1 MSINQKRYLLLNN
14 TIMMQKFFNI
24 KTLVSTSIFAVITA
38 AMVSCGGGGGS
49 TSGAD
54 STASGSSDDNTL
66 IGAGSSFD
74 NPLFSKQFS
83 EYNKANGLKVNY
95 QSVGSGA
102 GISQLTAK
110 TVDFGA
116 SDAPMNGKQDSA
128 ISAPAIHIPITAGA
142 VVLSYNLPEVKDT
155 LKLTPEVLAD
165 IFLGKITKWNDAKI
179 AAENKGVRLPATSIV
194 IAHRS
199 DGSGTSNI
207 FTTYLSKVSEE
218 WSTKVGK
225 GSSVNWPAGLGG
237 KGNEGVAG
245 LIKNTPG
252 TIGYIE
258 LAYAVQNQMP
268 YAKLKNKAGN
278 FITPSIASVTAA
290 ANIQIPAD
298 SKVSL
303 TNTDAADGYP
313 ISGFSWVIIYKEQK
327 YNSRSAERA
336 TKLLKLISWM
346 IHDGQQ
352 FSSALTYAPLSPAAV
367 SAGDAILKSATYD
380 GKPILQ

>member
-1 MSINQKRYLLLNN
+1 MKVNSFKMR
-14 TIMMQKFFNI
+14 TWVAGAFFA
-24 KTLVSTSIFAVITA
+24 LVSVSL
-38 AMVSCGGGGGS
+38 VSCGGDGGS
-49 TSGAD
+49 ASGKD
-54 STASGSSDDNTL
+54 SASSAGSSDNMIT
-66 IGAGSSFD
+66 GAGSSFD

-83 EYNKANGLKVNY
+83 EYDKANNQKINY

-110 TVDFGA
+110 TVEFGA

-128 ISAPAIHIPITAGA
+128 LTGPVVHIPITAGA

-155 LKLTPEVLAD
+155 LMLTPAVLAD
-165 IFLGKITKWNDAKI
+165 IFLGKITKWNDPKI
-179 AAENKGVRLPATSIV
+179 AASNKNAKLPATTIT

-225 GSSVNWPAGLGG
+225 GSSVNWPVGLGG

-245 LIKNTPG
+245 LVKQTPG
-252 TIGYIE
+252 AIGYIE
-258 LAYAVQNQMP
+258 LAYAVQNNMA
-268 YAKLKNKAGN
+268 YAKVQNKANN

-298 SKVSL
+298 TKVSL

-313 ISGFSWVIIYKEQK
+313 IASFSWVIIYKEQK
-327 YNSRSAERA
+327 YGDRTLDRA
-336 TKLLKLISWM
+336 THLVKLLQWM
-346 IHDGQQ
+346 IHEGQQ
-352 FSSALTYAPLSPAAV
+352 YSSALTYAPLSPAAV
-367 SAGDAILKSATYD
+367 SAGDAVLKTVTFD